1 MPAKGRPK
9 ERFCKR
15 GHDTEKV
22 GRVPNN
28 GWCRTC
34 ARMAEQ
40 AGGSITGN
48 RKFSHSVEWE
58 RLRVAK
64 WLEIVSVDKMEP
76 NKSTQQRRH
85 DFDKRYEKLEADVP
99 TPENV

>member
-1 MPAKGRPK
+1 MTRKKKFR
-9 ERFCKR
+9 KR
-15 GHDTEKV
+15 GQDDL
-22 GRVPNN
+22 
-28 GWCRTC
+28 
-34 ARMAEQ
+34 
-40 AGGSITGN
+40 
-48 RKFSHSVEWE
+48 EWE
-58 RLRVAK
+58 RARVAK